1 MCALCSSACG
11 GRGRPPWK
19 TLPFL
24 GRVVVGY
31 GFTSD
36 GRNDG
41 GDGVLRRSID
51 GSGITRH
58 QQGPQPPVPPVAS
71 LSVSQSL
78 FPDPLWS
85 PGHANI
91 VQLRICPASLQKKNL
106 SCFSLATTSFKNS
119 FRKYC

>member
-41 GDGVLRRSID
+41 GDGVLRPSID
-51 GSGITRH
+51 GWSITRH
-58 QQGPQPPVPPVAS
+58 QQEPQQPGPPLGRGLSLIGLS
-71 LSVSQSL
+71 LSL
-78 FPDPLWS
+78 LPDPMWS
-85 PGHANI
+85 VI
-91 VQLRICPASLQKKNL
+91 TRS
-106 SCFSLATTSFKNS
+106 
-119 FRKYC
+119 R